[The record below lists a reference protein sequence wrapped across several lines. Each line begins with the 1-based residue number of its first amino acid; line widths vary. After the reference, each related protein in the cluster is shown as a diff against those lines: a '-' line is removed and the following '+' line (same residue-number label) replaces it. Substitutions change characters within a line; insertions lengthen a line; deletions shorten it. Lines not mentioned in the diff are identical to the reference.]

1 MKTYHEIFL
10 KLIEE
15 NKITITKKLEKDPNF
30 IQSIMNFAI
39 NNSSKILFKDLD
51 KDKKNMLTENR
62 KIASDYNKTLYNQWK
77 KPIDNL
83 ETIIEMSQECAE
95 MYYKSFI
102 GDAEKEKNLLFH
114 SLRTIHARALLTSKE
129 CLVLLKNGYSDG
141 AFSRWR
147 TLYELSVIG
156 TLLFEKKDSDLCER
170 YLNYFHIQA
179 YREERLNREKG
190 HPSHTDVSFANLKD
204 NYDYVVEMYGKD
216 YAKGEYGWANELL
229 NRKAS
234 FRDIEAA
241 TDMGNLR
248 EYYKSS
254 SMFVHGNY
262 KASQESLGI
271 IPNTDRMLLIG
282 PSNYGLSI
290 PMQNVTIS
298 LVSITSCFLL
308 VYPTIDTMTACSI
321 LQKFM
326 EKVLIDADKIQS
338 KIENDEMKFRG
349 EHSNILI
356 TCFKGKNNSSSLLL
370 HKIRTSKSI
379 DKVELTNSFK
389 TSEAELAKELSNN
402 YKYVISLGQKTLV
415 DDVYIELKA
424 KKHNTILN
432 TNFPIKKII
441 KIFKNN
447 NIDYSIS
454 ENAGNYLCNNIYYE
468 GLKYINKNKF
478 DTKMIFIHVPSINKN
493 FDFDKL
499 AKAISEFIDN
509 N

>member
-1 MKTYHEIFL
+1 
-10 KLIEE
+10 
-15 NKITITKKLEKDPNF
+15 
-30 IQSIMNFAI
+30 
-39 NNSSKILFKDLD
+39 
-51 KDKKNMLTENR
+51 
-62 KIASDYNKTLYNQWK
+62 
-77 KPIDNL
+77 
-83 ETIIEMSQECAE
+83 
-95 MYYKSFI
+95 
-102 GDAEKEKNLLFH
+102 
-114 SLRTIHARALLTSKE
+114 
-129 CLVLLKNGYSDG
+129 
-141 AFSRWR
+141 
-147 TLYELSVIG
+147 
-156 TLLFEKKDSDLCER
+156 
-170 YLNYFHIQA
+170 
-179 YREERLNREKG
+179 
-190 HPSHTDVSFANLKD
+190 
-204 NYDYVVEMYGKD
+204 MYGKD

-308 VYPTIDTMTACSI
+308 VYPTIDTTTACSI

-402 YKYVISLGQKTLV
+402 YKYVISLGQKPLV

-432 TNFPIKKII
+432 TNFPIKK
-441 KIFKNN
+441 
-447 NIDYSIS
+447 
-454 ENAGNYLCNNIYYE
+454 L
-468 GLKYINKNKF
+468 
-478 DTKMIFIHVPSINKN
+478 
-493 FDFDKL
+493 
-499 AKAISEFIDN
+499 
-509 N
+509 

>member
-102 GDAEKEKNLLFH
+102 WDAEKEKNLLFH

-204 NYDYVVEMYGKD
+204 NYDYVLKCMVKITQKENMDGQ
-216 YAKGEYGWANELL
+216 
-229 NRKAS
+229 
-234 FRDIEAA
+234 
-241 TDMGNLR
+241 M
-248 EYYKSS
+248 
-254 SMFVHGNY
+254 NY
-262 KASQESLGI
+262 
-271 IPNTDRMLLIG
+271 
-282 PSNYGLSI
+282 
-290 PMQNVTIS
+290 
-298 LVSITSCFLL
+298 
-308 VYPTIDTMTACSI
+308 
-321 LQKFM
+321 
-326 EKVLIDADKIQS
+326 
-338 KIENDEMKFRG
+338 
-349 EHSNILI
+349 
-356 TCFKGKNNSSSLLL
+356 
-370 HKIRTSKSI
+370 
-379 DKVELTNSFK
+379 
-389 TSEAELAKELSNN
+389 
-402 YKYVISLGQKTLV
+402 
-415 DDVYIELKA
+415 
-424 KKHNTILN
+424 
-432 TNFPIKKII
+432 
-441 KIFKNN
+441 
-447 NIDYSIS
+447 
-454 ENAGNYLCNNIYYE
+454 
-468 GLKYINKNKF
+468 
-478 DTKMIFIHVPSINKN
+478 
-493 FDFDKL
+493 
-499 AKAISEFIDN
+499 
-509 N
+509 